1 MESTLNADG
10 KQAHE
15 KMLNA
20 ANHQGNANQNHSE
33 ISLHTCQNGYYQKRQ
48 EIASVGKDVEKG
60 TLEHC
65 WWEGKLVPLL

>member
-20 ANHQGNANQNHSE
+20 ANHQGNANQNHSD
-33 ISLHTCQNGYYQKRQ
+33 ISPHTSQNGSQIPNVGENMRKRKP
-48 EIASVGKDVEKG
+48 SYTVGGNVN
-60 TLEHC
+60 
-65 WWEGKLVPLL
+65 W